1 MKFTLYPRIWPFC
14 PTAGTGPQL
23 SVTLEAPLT
32 VRLTSLGAL
41 DGATK
46 II

>member
-1 MKFTLYPRIWPFC
+1 MQFTLYPRIWPFC
-14 PTAGTGPQL
+14 PTAGTGRQL
-23 SVTLEAPLT
+23 SVTLEAPAT
-32 VRLTSLGAL
+32 VGVTPLGAL

>member
-1 MKFTLYPRIWPFC
+1 MKFTLCPRIWPFC

-32 VRLTSLGAL
+32 VGLTSLGAL

>member
-23 SVTLEAPLT
+23 SVILEAP
-32 VRLTSLGAL
+32 VSVGLTSLGAL